1 MCKNVLTSIIRGCR
15 VLIELRVHGGNGRHA
30 RLKILFRLRSIERN
44 GNIVTFYFIKGN
56 DVYQFSAMESDNI
69 KRIIN

>member
-1 MCKNVLTSIIRGCR
+1 MWISR
-15 VLIELRVHGGNGRHA
+15 
-30 RLKILFRLRSIERN
+30 KIYKQLLALLDRPYLYDIERN
-44 GNIVTFYFIKGN
+44 GNIVTFYFIKGD